1 MEVKPGDHVLLISG
15 DQKTFLIQVRED
27 REFGTHKGKILHND
41 IIGKRYGDFVSTHL
55 GVPFAVMQPT
65 LADRIMKIKRR
76 TQIIYPKDSGLI
88 VIKCGIG
95 SGMRVIECG
104 TGSGALT
111 MVLANMVAPSG
122 MVYSYD
128 RRGDSI
134 EIARANVEAVGLLP
148 FVMFKI
154 REVSEGFDE
163 SDADAVILD
172 LPSPWEGVP
181 AASRAIK
188 GSGVLASISP
198 TYNQVEKTVECLR
211 DHGFIYIETL
221 EVLTR
226 DILARTGKT
235 RPADRMIGHT
245 GFLTFARKALS
256 KEREFLVQNTSLE
269 S

>member
-1 MEVKPGDHVLLISG
+1 MKVKSGDHVLLVSC
-15 DQKTFLIQVRED
+15 DEKTFLIQVRED

-41 IIGKRYGDFVSTHL
+41 IIGKRYGEFVSTHL
-55 GVPFAVMQPT
+55 GTPFAVMQPT

-88 VIKCGIG
+88 AIKCGIG
-95 SGMRVIECG
+95 SGMRVVECG

-128 RRGDSI
+128 RRADCI
-134 EIARANVEAVGLLP
+134 EIARANVEAAGLLP
-148 FVMFKI
+148 FVEFKV

-163 SDADAVILD
+163 SDADVVILD

-181 AASRAIK
+181 AAACSIK

-198 TYNQVEKTVECLR
+198 NYNQVEKTVQCLR

-226 DILARTGKT
+226 DILVRTGKT

-245 GFLTFARKALS
+245 GFLTFARKALLQ
-256 KEREFLVQNTSLE
+256 EARVLVEDTSLE